1 MNAKQPQRTRLH
13 IVEPTL
19 SDEAGHCMSLV
30 RALSEAAV
38 QTGRCDVTVWGGRA
52 AAVAHW
58 PGPAQLMP
66 HFDRPWRRLQAL
78 GLYRRLLGQPGR
90 ILVATA
96 GSADFVS
103 LDWAARWSG
112 IQAIAPNKV
121 ALFVHWV
128 NAKPGKTRLFKK
140 VARHQPNLKVLAPT
154 ASVASFFADCGF
166 FTQVVPY
173 PLDLPDQQ
181 PTQDASPFK
190 HLLVAGGARMDKG
203 FGHIVALV
211 EAMKRQGLTLP
222 ITVQTS
228 LEDRHHKDQALADAL
243 TRLRTSN
250 YPGLSLRHETMDR
263 EAYRAMFEG
272 AVVIQPY
279 SATDFQDRVSGV
291 TLDAMSAGAPVVVTE
306 GTWMSRL
313 AQRHH
318 AGVAT
323 ADLSPSGLLDAINTI
338 LADHAGFA
346 ERARLAAT
354 KVRAEH
360 SARGLVDAVLAGD

>member
-1 MNAKQPQRTRLH
+1 MNATQPRTTLH

-19 SDEAGHCMSLV
+19 SGDSGHCMSLV
-30 RALSEAAV
+30 RALSDAAV
-38 QTGRCDVTVWGGRA
+38 QTGLCDVTVWGGRA
-52 AAVAHW
+52 AAAAHW
-58 PGPAQLMP
+58 PGPAQLMA
-66 HFDRPWRRLQAL
+66 HFDRRWRRFQAL

-96 GSADFVS
+96 SSADFVS
-103 LDWAARWSG
+103 LDWAARWSRTPT
-112 IQAIAPNKV
+112 IAPNKV

-128 NAKPGKTRLFKK
+128 NAKPGKARLFKK
-140 VARHQPNLKVLAPT
+140 IARRQPNLKVLAPT
-154 ASVASFFADCGF
+154 TSVASFFADCGF
-166 FTQVVPY
+166 ATQVVPY
-173 PLDLPDQQ
+173 PLDLPDHQ
-181 PTQDASPFK
+181 PAQHAMPFR

-211 EAMKRQGLTLP
+211 EEMERQGLTLP

-243 TRLRTSN
+243 MRLRTSN
-250 YPGLSLRHETMDR
+250 YPGLTLRQDTMDR
-263 EAYRAMFEG
+263 EAYRAMFDG

-279 SATDFQDRVSGV
+279 RTADFQDRVSGV
-291 TLDAMSAGAPVVVTE
+291 TLDAMGAGAPVVVTE
-306 GTWMSRL
+306 GTWMARL
-313 AQRHH
+313 AQRHQ

-323 ADLSPSGLLDAINTI
+323 ADLSPSGLLDAIHTI

-346 ERARLAAT
+346 DRARVAAAA
-354 KVRAEH
+354 VQSEH